1 MQRRTFLAA
10 TLAAASGRAASP
22 RIDRSRISAISD
34 EIARSPEDAI
44 AFAKQYKIE
53 WLALRAIPGAKTS
66 YWSLDP
72 PELAAAARQFKDAG
86 IGISFLDTSL
96 LKFRLPGPEAVLK
109 T

>member
-53 WLALRAIPGAKTS
+53 WLALRPVPGAQTP
-66 YWSLDP
+66 YWALPP
-72 PELAAAARQFKDAG
+72 PEPPPPPPPFQDRALR
-86 IGISFLDTSL
+86 IPL
-96 LKFRLPGPEAVLK
+96 LPPPPPHFRPPP
-109 T
+109 TPHP

>member
-10 TLAAASGRAASP
+10 TLAAAASGRAASP

-53 WLALRAIPGAKTS
+53 WLALRALPRAQTS

-72 PELAAAARQFKDAG
+72 PELAAAARPFYDAR
-86 IGISFLDTSL
+86 IGISFLDTS
-96 LKFRLPGPEAVLK
+96 RL
-109 T
+109 